1 MNISEEFPNSL
12 GIRSGIESSN
22 SIDCDLKFKL
32 IDKYNKEYNLD
43 KNLIGVVKKI
53 LKEGKI
59 IVMEQITK
67 QYQI

>member
-1 MNISEEFPNSL
+1 MNISEEFLNSL

-43 KNLIGVVKKI
+43 KNLNFKSQSI
-53 LKEGKI
+53 L
-59 IVMEQITK
+59 
-67 QYQI
+67 